1 MISALVSTRSSS
13 ASPLIGLSYTWTRKL
28 LSMHSR
34 RFLDFLQLALFF
46 SQQISVWSSINARF
60 CTQLE
65 QLQKLIRARW
75 LRDWEESWR
84 EGLGDSGWQKLN
96 MSAAACTSG
105 SESQLYPR
113 LQQKK
118 LNFQV
123 KGGDCPLLICPH
135 EIPSGTLH
143 SALRHKKDMDLLEQI
158 CKIPIK
164 LIVSQDNKIEAS
176 IFGPDLVDFLSSFF
190 FFFPLLFIL
199 YLETIQLSQK

>member
-1 MISALVSTRSSS
+1 
-13 ASPLIGLSYTWTRKL
+13 
-28 LSMHSR
+28 
-34 RFLDFLQLALFF
+34 
-46 SQQISVWSSINARF
+46 
-60 CTQLE
+60 
-65 QLQKLIRARW
+65 
-75 LRDWEESWR
+75 
-84 EGLGDSGWQKLN
+84 